1 MGLFKELI
9 IKRAIFLKLSVTVM
23 KMIKGTD
30 SLLIVSNILKDVPN
44 GLLNVP
50 NTLKDVPNTL
60 INVSNNLKDVP
71 NTLKRVFKIL
81 VKVMGI
87 NSNSLKSILW

>member
-30 SLLIVSNILKDVPN
+30 S
-44 GLLNVP
+44 LLNVP